1 MEYTHQSIMTKET
14 LHFLSYLSI
23 LNEPIFVDGT
33 LGLAGHSISLVVEKK
48 ESKIKVIGIDKDA
61 TALKIAEKKI
71 KEAGLVENF
80 VLVHDDFHNIN
91 DILDNLSVK
100 KIDGMLLDLGV
111 SSMQLD
117 DKSRGF
123 SFSNPEIAL
132 DMRMDQSQSKSAF
145 TVVNTYNQKR
155 LEDVL
160 KNGEEWHFRKIAAA
174 IVSSRKTGPI
184 VTVGDL
190 LKVINAATSKKYSK
204 THPGT
209 DTFRA
214 LRLEVNDEISRL
226 AKTINHIVQILAP
239 GGRLAII
246 TFHSLE
252 DRIVKNI
259 FKQLADPCT
268 CPAQLPKCI
277 CGKTPKVKVLTKKPI
292 TPSSDEIKINPR
304 SRSAKL
310 RVIEKL

>member
-1 MEYTHQSIMTKET
+1 MEYTHQSILTKEI
-14 LHFLSYLSI
+14 LRAFDYLSLI
-23 LNEPIFVDGT
+23 NGPIFIDGT
-33 LGLAGHSISLVVEKK
+33 LGLAGHSISLVAENK

-61 TALKIAEKKI
+61 KALKIAQRNI
-71 KEAGLVENF
+71 KEAGLAENF

-91 DILDNLSVK
+91 DILDNLCVK

-145 TVVNTYNQKR
+145 TVVNTYNQKQ

-174 IVSSRKTGPI
+174 IVSSRKTGAI

-190 LKVINAATSKKYSK
+190 LKVIDATLPKKFSK
-204 THPGT
+204 THPAT

-226 AKTINHIVQILAP
+226 DKSIQDMIDVLHT
-239 GGRLAII
+239 GGKLAII

-252 DRIVKNI
+252 DRIVKHK
-259 FKQLADPCT
+259 FRELEKPCT
-268 CPAQLPKCI
+268 CPPKQPYCT
-277 CGKTPKVKVLTKKPI
+277 CGQKPKIKVITQKPI
-292 TPSSDEIKINPR
+292 LPNDEEIVANPR
-304 SRSAKL
+304 ARSAKL
-310 RVIEKL
+310 RIAQRI